1 MNKRDLQ
8 ADVVAAWVLIQA
20 EMYGGLSEGY
30 LRTREIMDLFS
41 CHRSTATRIMD
52 YCESCN
58 ALLYVDAIYI
68 GNGRYGKAVVGDI
81 GGLRKAG
88 ADTWHQVWV
97 NAHRARKQLGVS
109 YVTLDRIK
117 ALAGA
122 AYDHTAQADH

>member
-1 MNKRDLQ
+1 MSKRDLQ

-20 EMYGGLSEGY
+20 EMYGGLNEGY
-30 LRTREIMDLFS
+30 MRTREVMDLFN

-52 YCESCN
+52 HCELHN

-81 GGLRKAG
+81 GGLRQVC
-88 ADTWHQVWV
+88 ADVWHQVWV
-97 NAHRARKQLGVS
+97 NAHRARKQLSVS
-109 YVTLDRIK
+109 YVTLDSIR

-122 AYDHTAQADH
+122 AYDRTA